1 MKHMNV
7 SRMHEQGSVDSK
19 VIGLVVLG
27 LLFMIAGSAAIWAFM
42 NYKDAKDNV
51 DSKVL
56 TAKAEAEKTQSDKDE
71 AAFLAREKQPNRQ
84 FTSPDDYGHITFDY
98 PKTWSVYQAT
108 VTGKSG
114 ATYAVYLNPIYVPPV
129 PSNALSDLMASSKP
143 TPSTDYVS
151 KFAVRLKVEQ
161 KTYDET
167 LASYNA
173 LLKTGQ
179 LKSSAF
185 TAGSVTGTRFDGR
198 FNNDIT
204 GSAVVIKVRDRTLT
218 MRTDADVFAEDFNK
232 LIKTI
237 SFNE

>member
-1 MKHMNV
+1 MNV
-7 SRMHEQGSVDSK
+7 TRVSERGSVDGK

-27 LLFMIAGSAAIWAFM
+27 LLFMVAGSAAIWAFM

-51 DSKVL
+51 DSKVE
-56 TAKAEAEKTQSDKDE
+56 AAQAEATKTQSDKDE
-71 AAFLAREKQPNRQ
+71 AAFLAREKEPMRQ
-84 FTSPDDYGHITFDY
+84 FASPDDYGHITFDY

-129 PSNALSDLMASSKP
+129 PSNALSDLVASAKV

-161 KTYDET
+161 KTYDDT
-167 LASYNA
+167 LATYNP

-198 FNNDIT
+198 FNGDIT

-218 MRTDADVFAEDFNK
+218 IRTDADVFKEDFDK

-237 SFNE
+237 KFNQ